1 MKESDKF
8 RSEWGHVG
16 SSFSCYVNPD
26 NSDQLILWRV
36 PMSHVLNAILW
47 PALALTIGVFI
58 WLGLCLGCW
67 KIEAEDDTHSE
78 GGVF

>member
-1 MKESDKF
+1 
-8 RSEWGHVG
+8 
-16 SSFSCYVNPD
+16 
-26 NSDQLILWRV
+26 
-36 PMSHVLNAILW
+36 MSHVLNAILW

-67 KIEAEDDTHSE
+67 KIETEDDTHSE